1 MSLKAELHKTVMENN
16 VMKMVKVDKVCVN
29 PFSTVRMR
37 GAEGEGY
44 HIMVFGDVEHIKVF
58 HIYLKFESGKV
69 LHFHAET
76 TGAEQG
82 EHKH

>member
-1 MSLKAELHKTVMENN
+1 
-16 VMKMVKVDKVCVN
+16 
-29 PFSTVRMR
+29 MR

-69 LHFHAET
+69 LHLHAEIA
-76 TGAEQG
+76 GAEKD